1 MSSWRNRQLMSEG
14 TANDVAELMAVSR
27 VFSAFYLEGSSESF
41 VRRLIAHDAAAHWP
55 VLSDDERYLN
65 ALTKLSHALTA
76 WRPSDTSSL
85 QSEHA
90 ELFVGPGPQKAPPWG
105 SVYLSDERL
114 LMGPSTLALERFLKA
129 RGIHYVLKEN
139 QPLDHIGLCF
149 GILAQLLEQRLGE
162 ITGGVDV
169 AAKEAIQ
176 TFLHDHF
183 LTWADQCI
191 ALQLKHAR
199 SEFQNSL
206 ASLAEF
212 FLLCLDRSFPSKQC
226 LEVTLLGRGLGE
238 TES

>member
-1 MSSWRNRQLMSEG
+1 MIQG
-14 TANDVAELMAVSR
+14 TANYVAELMAVSR
-27 VFSAFYLEGSSESF
+27 LFSTFYVEGPSERF
-41 VRRLIAHDAAAHWP
+41 VRSLIAHDAAAHWP
-55 VLSDDERYLN
+55 VHGDDERYVN

-76 WRPSDTSSL
+76 WRPSDTTVL

-105 SVYLSDERL
+105 SVYLSEERL
-114 LMGPSTLALERFLKA
+114 LMGPSTLALERFLKT

-162 ITGGVDV
+162 VAGGDEV
-169 AAKEAIQ
+169 AAEEAIQ
-176 TFLHDHF
+176 TFLQDHF

-199 SEFQNSL
+199 SEFQTSL
-206 ASLAEF
+206 ASLAEL
-212 FLLCLDRSFPSKQC
+212 FLLCLERTFRAGQGIRD
-226 LEVTLLGRGLGE
+226 VT
-238 TES
+238 